1 MTMQP
6 ACEVRALPLFDP
18 QTNRSRFPAEIIP
31 TIANG
36 GSVKRAPSQRGSNAF
51 GTRAR
56 AVACLRSLSKIVRLA
71 AMLASSTL
79 PSVGT
84 AHAEPTLRV
93 WRPPTNHANDR
104 FTAFIA
110 EASRR
115 FDVPTAWIRAVMHVE
130 SVGDVRARSPKGA
143 MGLMQIMPETYAASR
158 ARYALGAN
166 PYDPHDNILAGA
178 AYLHEMHDR
187 YGAPGLLAAYNAGP
201 RRYEEH
207 LRTGRP
213 LPLETQRYVAMLALM
228 SRVDRRM
235 IGPLSLPTSA
245 LGWARCC
252 SPCSPAASRPMIS
265 RYSQRHRN
273 VNRPFVRLSIY
284 RASRRSP
291 ATYSCA
297 ASRSF
302 SRNDRNRISSKAVGD
317 HRTFGGA
324 AKRGP
329 VHRPGMAR

>member
-18 QTNRSRFPAEIIP
+18 QTNRSPFPAEIIP

-93 WRPPTNHANDR
+93 WRPPTNHTNDR

-178 AYLHEMHDR
+178 AYPHEMHDR

-213 LPLETQRYVAMLALM
+213 LPLETQRYVAMLAPIVEGGQTDDRSFVVADVGAWLGSLLFPM
-228 SRVDRRM
+228 QSSGKPAYDKSLLAAPPERQPTVRPTVD
-235 IGPLSLPTSA
+235 LSGLAPQSGN
-245 LGWARCC
+245 L
-252 SPCSPAASRPMIS
+252 
-265 RYSQRHRN
+265 
-273 VNRPFVRLSIY
+273 FVR
-284 RASRRSP
+284 
-291 ATYSCA
+291 
-297 ASRSF
+297 
-302 SRNDRNRISSKAVGD
+302 RIAE
-317 HRTFGGA
+317 FQ
-324 AKRGP
+324 P
-329 VHRPGMAR
+329 Q